1 MGLIN
6 IQSMQGPII
15 SGIQQIGV
23 GNNDVQKTFTWYRRQ
38 LGMDIPVFDEAAQA
52 ELMLPYT
59 GGEPQSRH
67 AILAINMQ
75 GGGGLEIWQY
85 VGRDPVPPKFQ
96 IQLGDLGIFAAKF
109 KAADPKLALDKLK
122 SNKQKILGDL
132 AQDPSQRQH
141 FFMEDLHGNAIQI
154 LPSDVKFS
162 KTKSLTGG
170 VYGAI
175 IGCSDID
182 ASMKLYK
189 DVLGYDKVA
198 YDQSGNFEDFA
209 VLPGGK
215 GKFRRVLLQ
224 ESKARDGAFSRLF
237 GPSEIELVQAL
248 DREPRQM
255 FEGRYWGDPGYIH
268 LCFDVKGMSALRE
281 KCTKAGF
288 PFTVDSSSAPA
299 SADSF
304 DMGEAAG
311 HFTYIEDPDGTLIE
325 FVEAHKI
332 PIMKKIGW
340 YLNLRKRDPKK
351 PLPNWM
357 VRAMGFGRVK
367 D

>member
-1 MGLIN
+1 MKA
-6 IQSMQGPII
+6 PVI

-23 GNNDVQKTFTWYRRQ
+23 GNTDVQKTFTWYRQQ
-38 LGMDIPVFDEAAQA
+38 LGMDIPVFDEAAEA
-52 ELMLPYT
+52 ALMLPYT
-59 GGEPQSRH
+59 GGQKQSRH

-85 VGRDPVPPKFQ
+85 VGRDPVLPKFQ

-109 KAADPKLALDKLK
+109 KSADIPAAYKSLKGKQEKMLGEVAEDPARR
-122 SNKQKILGDL
+122 SN
-132 AQDPSQRQH
+132 
-141 FFMEDLHGNAIQI
+141 FFMEDLHGNAIQV
-154 LPSDVKFS
+154 LPSKVKFS
-162 KTKSLTGG
+162 DTKSITGG
-170 VYGAI
+170 VFGAI

-182 ASMKLYK
+182 ASMRLYK
-189 DVLGYDKVA
+189 DVLGYDKIA
-198 YDQSGNFEDFA
+198 YDQVGNFADFE

-224 ESKARDGAFSRLF
+224 ESSAREGAFSKLF

-248 DREPRQM
+248 DREPRKM
-255 FEGRYWGDPGYIH
+255 FEGRFWGDPGYIH
-268 LCFDVKGMSALRE
+268 LCFDIQGMAALKH
-281 KCTKAGF
+281 KCAEAGF
-288 PFTVDSSSAPA
+288 PFTVDSASSPA
-299 SADSF
+299 SEDSF

-325 FVEAHKI
+325 FVETHKV
-332 PIMKKIGW
+332 PIMKKLGW
-340 YLNLRKRDPKK
+340 YLNMRKRDPKK

-357 VRAMGFGRVK
+357 IKAMGFGRVK